1 MTQNDLMD
9 ELPGYGQTL
18 TVAASSI
25 FVAASLVLY
34 GNGTL
39 AAFGYDLANW
49 FMTVLFDIGGGD
61 GTGIEVTYAHV
72 ISLLSIGAA
81 YIGTTADLTDFT
93 NHQGYLGVGL
103 VLSVILPLIS
113 PEINAA
119 IMETTTRQIVFVGA
133 QVVAW
138 VSMVER
144 IPGRGWI

>member
-1 MTQNDLMD
+1 MGQNDLMD

-39 AAFGYDLANW
+39 AAFGYDLAEW
-49 FMTVLFDIGGGD
+49 FMTVLFEIGGDQGLQ
-61 GTGIEVTYAHV
+61 VTYAHA

-81 YIGTTADLTDFT
+81 YVGTTADLTDFT

-103 VLSVILPLIS
+103 VLSVLLPLIS
-113 PEINAA
+113 AEINTA